1 MTSDASHNDRQ
12 PDSPAVASDV
22 PFTTR
27 NGGGDDTPFTKR
39 SGALPNERVMITTGI
54 FYVMEHDGPIRY
66 WIHARTYN
74 KRPVAGG
81 PKRVRGFN
89 EYEKAVRFMRRATK
103 DAIAADPAVRKW
115 LVSYEGVEANNAAG
129 IQNLEPVA
137 PRKRGRPVGS
147 KNAPKP
153 QKPGPKPKPPEPKK
167 RGPKPKPKP
176 EEAPPPPERPPV
188 PLAALAD
195 RFRIEPDLSN
205 PIAQVWRC
213 VSNTASM
220 RGRRA
225 RSGNNQKGDLPHL
238 MGSYL
243 ITHYDRGVYV
253 AACDEEGMP
262 YVYPTWIDAE
272 REAEFYYEQAPAPKL
287 PKEGVAHYRVEH
299 VEVHLTPAVHDG
311 RPYSLFDTKVNAY
324 VRDGQGFKTFTR
336 LDNAKVAADAYAN
349 LEPFS
354 VRLARALIETP
365 QEKEHRE
372 RREELE
378 AIEAARIQEERDR
391 LYEEEMADLARRRA
405 NAPERRFLTPEEIA
419 IEKAKRVQIIN
430 PTPEQKLSARR
441 AKYVRRSY
449 SDREARVHRQAA
461 SDS

>member
-1 MTSDASHNDRQ
+1 MHHHVKMTTPTSHTDAA
-12 PDSPAVASDV
+12 DSQTPAAVPDV
-22 PFTTR
+22 PFTS
-27 NGGGDDTPFTKR
+27 R

-54 FYVMEHDGPIRY
+54 FYVMEHDGPIRF

-89 EYEKAVRFMRRATK
+89 EYDKAVRFMRRATK

-129 IQNLEPVA
+129 IQNLDPVP

-167 RGPKPKPKP
+167 RGPKPKPQP
-176 EEAPPPPERPPV
+176 PAPIEHPPV
-188 PLAALAD
+188 SLTALVD
-195 RFRIEPDLSN
+195 RFRIEPELSN

-213 VSNTASM
+213 VSNTAPA

-225 RSGNNQKGDLPHL
+225 RTGNNQTGDLPHL

-243 ITHYDRGVYV
+243 ITHYDRGVYSAASDEDGV
-253 AACDEEGMP
+253 A
-262 YVYPTWIDAE
+262 YIYPTWIDAE
-272 REAEFYYEQAPAPKL
+272 REAKFFYEQAPEPKL
-287 PKEGVAHYRVEH
+287 PMEGITHYRVDH
-299 VEVHLTPAVHDG
+299 VEVHLTPAIHDG
-311 RPYSLFDTKVNAY
+311 RPYSLFDTRVCAY
-324 VRDGQGFKTFTR
+324 VRDGRGYKSYTR
-336 LDNAKVAADAYAN
+336 LDSAKEAANEYAD
-349 LEPFS
+349 LAPFS
-354 VRLARALIETP
+354 VRLARALVETP
-365 QEKEHRE
+365 EEKANRE

-378 AIEAARIQEERDR
+378 AIEAARAQEERDR

-419 IEKAKRVQIIN
+419 VEKAKRVQIIN
-430 PTPEQKLSARR
+430 PTPEQKLAARR

-461 SDS
+461 ADS

>member
-1 MTSDASHNDRQ
+1 MTVHIVRMTSDASHNGAQ
-12 PDSPAVASDV
+12 PDSPAPTSDV
-22 PFTTR
+22 PFV
-27 NGGGDDTPFTKR
+27 NR

-103 DAIAADPAVRKW
+103 DAITSDPTIRKW
-115 LVSYEGVEANNAAG
+115 LVSYDGVEANNAAG
-129 IQNLEPVA
+129 IQNLDPVT
-137 PRKRGRPVGS
+137 PRKRGRPPGS

-167 RGPKPKPKP
+167 RGPKPKIKP
-176 EEAPPPPERPPV
+176 VAQPEAAPVEHPPV
-188 PLAALAD
+188 ALTALVD
-195 RFRIEPDLSN
+195 RFRIEQELSN

-220 RGRRA
+220 RGRAA
-225 RSGNNQKGDLPHL
+225 RTGNNQTGDLPHL

-243 ITHYDRGVYV
+243 ITHYDRGVYSAASDEDGV
-253 AACDEEGMP
+253 A
-262 YVYPTWIDAE
+262 YVYPTWIEAE
-272 REAEFYYEQAPAPKL
+272 REAKFYYEQAPEPKL
-287 PKEGVAHYRVEH
+287 PMEGITYYRVDH
-299 VEVHLTPAVHDG
+299 VEVHLTPAIHDG
-311 RPYSLFDTKVNAY
+311 RPYSLFDTRVCAY
-324 VRDGQGFKTFTR
+324 VRDGRGYKSYTR
-336 LDNAKVAADAYAN
+336 LDSAKEAADEYAD
-349 LEPFS
+349 LAPFS
-354 VRLARALIETP
+354 VRLARALVETP
-365 QEKEHRE
+365 EERANRE

-378 AIEAARIQEERDR
+378 AIEAARAQAERDR

-430 PTPEQKLSARR
+430 PTPEQKLAARR

-461 SDS
+461 ADS